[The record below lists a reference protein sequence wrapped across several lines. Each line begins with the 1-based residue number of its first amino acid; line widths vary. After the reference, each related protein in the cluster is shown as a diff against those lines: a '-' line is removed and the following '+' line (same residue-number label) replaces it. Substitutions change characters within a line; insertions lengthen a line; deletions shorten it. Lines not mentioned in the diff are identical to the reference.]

1 MSEKHSISIS
11 DRLYS
16 DIKEY
21 CHLNDLKV
29 NLFVE
34 ELIRKSFNVE
44 KFGEK
49 PFSKTEDIKQDTVV
63 EPRPIVDEYVKEIES
78 VKFSEKMIEGMKS
91 AEKQMAE
98 IVEETPN
105 IQEIQDAVDNI
116 VFEKKPAIEEKP
128 VTEEKPKKRKIT
140 RLN

>member
-21 CHLNDLKV
+21 CQLNDLKINV
-29 NLFVE
+29 FVE

-44 KFGEK
+44 KFGET
-49 PFSKTEDIKQDTVV
+49 PFSKKEETEQ
-63 EPRPIVDEYVKEIES
+63 EPEPKKPVIDEYAKEIEAS
-78 VKFSEKMIEGMKS
+78 KFSEKILDGMKT

-98 IVEETPN
+98 MVETTPN
-105 IQEIQDAVDNI
+105 IQEVQEAVDNI
-116 VFEKKPAIEEKP
+116 VFDEKPAP
-128 VTEEKPKKRKIT
+128 EEKPKKRKIT